1 MPAARP
7 IRDATPDDAPA
18 LAARFVEAWRD
29 EHAGHLPET
38 TLAARSR
45 AESEANWR
53 KTLGREEG
61 RDAAVLVAGA
71 GPLDGLVVGVR
82 EAADWPGIAEVTL
95 VQVARSARRRGL
107 GSALMRA
114 MARRLGQEGASAL
127 IVRVLEVNE
136 EARRFYEAL
145 GAELSDSVH
154 EVDESGVSF
163 TGRTYLWPDIG
174 RLST

>member
-1 MPAARP
+1 MPAPLP

-18 LAARFVEAWRD
+18 LAALFVGAWRD
-29 EHAGHLPET
+29 EHAGHLPEA

-61 RDAAVLVAGA
+61 RDATVLVTGA
-71 GPLDGLVVGVR
+71 APLDGLVVGVR
-82 EAADWPGIAEVTL
+82 EAVDWPGAAEVTL

-127 IVRVLEVNE
+127 IVRVLEVNG

-145 GAELSDSVH
+145 GGELSDSVH
-154 EVDESGVSF
+154 EIDESGVSF
-163 TGRTYLWPDIG
+163 NGRTYVWPDLG
-174 RLST
+174 RLNA